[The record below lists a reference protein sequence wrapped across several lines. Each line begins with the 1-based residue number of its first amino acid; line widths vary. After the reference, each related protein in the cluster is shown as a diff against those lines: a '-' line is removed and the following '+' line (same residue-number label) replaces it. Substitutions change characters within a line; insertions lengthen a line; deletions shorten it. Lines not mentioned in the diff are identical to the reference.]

1 MPAKHV
7 LDHFQ
12 LFGFPKLVISQ
23 KCIILLG
30 KNTLRSLR
38 RSLLPRLLYAFCIL
52 SRWINIRQHDFA
64 LCSHKIKTLLY
75 IGHLI
80 KCVVAENLNDHL
92 FISVD
97 APHGFSQPDFVHCS
111 NVWNV
116 KHIWS
121 ICFHVLS
128 ANLLYSRSVWVKV
141 FIWKN
146 RCITLLFGLLFRTQ
160 FLLSLFRTL
169 FRTAKTFLWTP
180 VPIPLL

>member
-12 LFGFPKLVISQ
+12 LFGFPKLVIS
-23 KCIILLG
+23 IILFG
-30 KNTLRSLR
+30 KHTLRSLR

-52 SRWINIRQHDFA
+52 SRWINFRQHDFA

-97 APHGFSQPDFVHCS
+97 APHGFSQPNFVHCS

-121 ICFHVLS
+121 KCFQCQLTLQQICLSQSFHLEEQLHHS
-128 ANLLYSRSVWVKV
+128 A
-141 FIWKN
+141 
-146 RCITLLFGLLFRTQ
+146 
-160 FLLSLFRTL
+160 
-169 FRTAKTFLWTP
+169 LWFAFP
-180 VPIPLL
+180 DAISSFSFSDSF